1 MRKIILCAISLAL
14 IFTGCSKDK
23 AGNFELY
30 MTDAPIQGLEHV
42 YVTVSGIYVRKG
54 DEWSQNILSNP
65 PLTLDLLTL
74 RDKEELISE
83 IELEAG
89 TYVALKVVVS
99 AATVVYNGTT
109 FALTIDPPAEVIIP
123 VSFTIRGDAL
133 TELVLDFDAEQSV
146 KDGGQGQFYLL
157 PVIAVKRIGY

>member
-1 MRKIILCAISLAL
+1 MKKIILCAVSLAL
-14 IFTGCSKDK
+14 ILTGCSKEK

-30 MTDAPIQGLEHV
+30 LTDAPVQGLENV
-42 YVTVSGIYVRKG
+42 YVTISGIYIKKG
-54 DEWSQNILSNP
+54 DEWSENILNDP

-74 RDKEELISE
+74 RDREELISG

-99 AATVVYNGTT
+99 AATVVYNGRT
-109 FALTIDPPAEVIIP
+109 FTITINPPAEVIIP
-123 VSFTIRGDAL
+123 VTFTIRGDAL

-146 KDGGQGQFYLL
+146 RGGDQEQFYIL
-157 PVIAVKRIGY
+157 PVIVVKRIGY